1 MTKPVK
7 IQQPAWIATLGMKTS
22 PEVVVSP
29 PIIVNPWGTI
39 TPDGNETDTGTYTDA
54 KEREWVWYE
63 WSNASLPDQSVTLS
77 AGLYRILVASGGAWG
92 NYNNGGWLN
101 AGGDVNDSLVEAEA
115 GTYTIKLGYNNRWG
129 TPSTEGIPDSQTLV
143 YNGSDY
149 IAGTRITPMAADTN
163 NETGSAVPFRDDQ
176 DNNSGRARFNGFL
189 SDITGQVREYGAI
202 KDKATFVNPSG
213 IPVAF
218 GGYNTSGGVIIATVT
233 N

>member
-7 IQQPAWIATLGMKTS
+7 IQQPAWIATLGLKTN
-22 PEVVVSP
+22 PEVIIQ
-29 PIIVNPWGTI
+29 PINPWGTI
-39 TPDGNETDTGTYTDA
+39 TPDGNQTDTSTYTDA
-54 KEREWVWYE
+54 KGREWVWYE

-77 AGLYRILVASGGAWG
+77 AGLYRILVSSGGAWG
-92 NYNNGGWLN
+92 NYNSGSALN
-101 AGGDVNDSLVEAEA
+101 SGGDTNDGLVEAEA
-115 GTYTIKLGYNNRWG
+115 GTYTLQLGYNFRWG
-129 TPSTEGIPDSQTLV
+129 TPSTQGLPETQTLV
-143 YNGSDY
+143 YNGDDV
-149 IAGTRITPMAADTN
+149 IAGTRIQTMAYDNTQ
-163 NETGSAVPFRDDQ
+163 ETGASVPFRDDQ
-176 DNNSGRARFNGFL
+176 DNNANRPLFNGFL